1 MNFHKVNIPKNN
13 GKFRVIYIVNDKYKQ
28 LLKSQL
34 PYLEKR
40 LSELDKTNVN
50 YAFEK
55 GKNCV
60 ENALQHIGYSYT
72 LSIDLTDF
80 FDSVKKIHVNEILD
94 RKVIDLCF
102 IEGSP
107 KQGLPTSPLIA
118 TIAFLKCDELIC
130 GQLKKYKLDTVYT
143 RYADDLTFSFNN
155 KNDNGKILF
164 IAKQAIEQFGFKIN
178 TKKTKLQDIRN
189 GRIIITG
196 IAIDKKGIY
205 PTRKTK
211 KKIRAAEHQYAI
223 HQKNELRLKGII
235 EWSKCKLPKQ
245 IIAA

>member
-1 MNFHKVNIPKNN
+1 MNFHKINIPKNN
-13 GKFRVIYIVNDKYKQ
+13 GKVRVIYIVDNDHKL
-28 LLKSQL
+28 LLKSNF

-40 LSELDKTNVN
+40 LSELDKTHVN

-60 ENALQHIGYSYT
+60 ENALQHIGYNYT

-80 FDSVKKIHVNEILD
+80 FDSVKKTHVNGVLNSKTIE
-94 RKVIDLCF
+94 LCF

-130 GQLKKYKLDTVYT
+130 SQLKKYKLDVVYT

-155 KNDNGKILF
+155 KNDSGKILF
-164 IAKQAIEQFGFKIN
+164 IAKQVIEQFGFKIN
-178 TKKTKLQDIRN
+178 TQKTKLQDIRN

-196 IAIDKKGIY
+196 LAIDKKGIY

-211 KKIRAAEHQYAI
+211 KKIRAAAHQ
-223 HQKNELRLKGII
+223 QKELQLKGLI

-245 IIAA
+245 ITQA